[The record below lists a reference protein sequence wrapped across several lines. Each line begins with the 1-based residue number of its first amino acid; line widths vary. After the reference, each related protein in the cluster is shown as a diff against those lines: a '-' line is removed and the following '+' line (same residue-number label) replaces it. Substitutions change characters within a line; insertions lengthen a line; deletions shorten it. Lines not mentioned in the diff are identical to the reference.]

1 MIHNN
6 VLPVS
11 SLHHGVSLRARTLPE
26 ITVFSSARDAL
37 LDYTVLPPLT
47 LDPGV
52 TAEAAEIA
60 MLYSHTNLQL
70 VTDAHHNLL
79 GIISIRDI
87 NGDKMLA
94 TAAAM
99 GVSRQDLTVR
109 DLMTPVTHLSYLK
122 HETLTKATVGDL
134 VAILEH
140 QKQRFLVVIDHY
152 EQLCGL
158 ICADEIARLLGREL
172 NILPVANHFGEV
184 FSALRVQS

>member
-1 MIHNN
+1 MIHTT

-11 SLHHGVSLRARTLPE
+11 SLHHGVTLRARPLPE
-26 ITVFSSARDAL
+26 ITLLSAAL
-37 LDYTVLPPLT
+37 DTFLDYTVLPPLT

-70 VTDAHHNLL
+70 VTDADHNLL

-87 NGDKMLA
+87 SGDKMLA
-94 TAAAM
+94 TAAVM

-109 DLMTPVTHLSYLK
+109 DLMTPISNLPYVKHDTLS
-122 HETLTKATVGDL
+122 KATVGDL
-134 VAILEH
+134 VTILES
-140 QKQRFLVVIDHY
+140 QKQRFLVVIDQH

-158 ICADEIARLLGREL
+158 ICADDIARLLGREL

-184 FSALRVQS
+184 FSALRVHS

>member
-1 MIHNN
+1 MIHTT

-11 SLHHGVSLRARTLPE
+11 SLHHGVTLRARPLPE
-26 ITVFSSARDAL
+26 ITLLSAAL
-37 LDYTVLPPLT
+37 DTFLDYTVLPPLT

-70 VTDAHHNLL
+70 VTDADHNLL

-87 NGDKMLA
+87 SGDKMLA
-94 TAAAM
+94 TAAVM

-109 DLMTPVTHLSYLK
+109 DLMTPVSNLPYVK
-122 HETLTKATVGDL
+122 HEALSKATVGDL
-134 VAILEH
+134 VTILES
-140 QKQRFLVVIDHY
+140 QKQRFLVVIDQH

-158 ICADEIARLLGREL
+158 ICADDIARLLGREL
-172 NILPVANHFGEV
+172 NILPAANYFGEV
-184 FSALRVQS
+184 FSALRVHS